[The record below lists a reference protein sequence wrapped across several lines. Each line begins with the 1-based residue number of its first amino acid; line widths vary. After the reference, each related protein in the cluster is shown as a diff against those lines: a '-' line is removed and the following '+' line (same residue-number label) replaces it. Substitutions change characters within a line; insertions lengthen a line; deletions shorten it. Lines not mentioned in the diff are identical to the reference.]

1 MNMKRALDIAVSLI
15 GLIFASPLLALVAA
29 AIWLQDF
36 HSPFYI
42 APRMARGGG
51 TFPMLKFRSMVVNAD
66 RTGVNSTAAADR
78 RITPIGR
85 LVRKYKIDE
94 LVQLWNVLKGDMSLV
109 GPRPQVKADA
119 DLYTDE
125 ERRLLTVR
133 PGVTDLASI
142 VFADEGEILGDS
154 DNPDLLY
161 DQIIRPWKSRL
172 ALLYVDRQTLWLD
185 IRLIALTAQAILS
198 RTAALLRVE
207 SLLAQLRADPLLLRM
222 ASRREPLLPYPPPGS
237 LKIASNVG
245 RTRAGPPGPALCPAK
260 SPS

>member
-1 MNMKRALDIAVSLI
+1 MKLKRLLDIAVSLT
-15 GLIFASPLLALVAA
+15 GLILSSPLLAIVAA

-42 APRMARGGG
+42 ARRMARGGG
-51 TFPMLKFRSMVVNAD
+51 TFPMVKFRSMVIGAD

-85 LVRKYKIDE
+85 MVRAYKIDE
-94 LVQLWNVLKGDMSLV
+94 LAQLWNVLKGDMSLV

-119 DLYTDE
+119 DLYTGE

-154 DNPDLLY
+154 ANPDLLY
-161 DQIIRPWKSRL
+161 NQIVRPWKSRL
-172 ALLYVDRQTLWLD
+172 ALLYIDRQSVWLD
-185 IRLIALTAQAILS
+185 VRLIGLTALAILS
-198 RTAALLRVE
+198 RPAALRRVE
-207 SLLAQLRADPLLLRM
+207 RLVAQMQADPIVQRM
-222 ASRREPLLPYPPPGS
+222 AARREPLLPYPPPG
-237 LKIASNVG
+237 
-245 RTRAGPPGPALCPAK
+245 ALDVVTQYP
-260 SPS
+260 